1 MAYPS
6 NGGEST
12 AHTQIRALVER
23 VERLDEE
30 LKAINEDKKEI
41 FSEARGNGFD
51 VAALKQ
57 VIKIRRQDAN
67 ERLEREA
74 IIELYMSALGMVP
87 APENDAAPVHV
98 HMRVEN
104 IEQFGSDEAEKSN
117 LQKVQTAPT
126 EPQEPD
132 ADPSPAQMPSVDAA
146 DLPADDGIATSL
158 AGAEGIADQQLLTE
172 PQPAPQAGSD
182 LTASPANDDG
192 QVADNPV
199 AKAADDANS
208 GDAMSEV
215 SAVADAPE
223 QADVA
228 SRVAGDRAPAATSED
243 MDATGGES
251 AATKSL
257 YAPKGE
263 TVWEL
268 TPPEG
273 VIRHEYSQA
282 FGEAGQDI
290 AVIEDDMAKA
300 ASAPIVKI
308 GNVILDGWA
317 RYLKARELGI
327 EYPVEQYSGT
337 DSLMDCIKWNTGGRM
352 MTSEQSFRIAQRL
365 AKAEPK
371 RKADIYAAFELG
383 MALA

>member
-1 MAYPS
+1 MLSSKFLKDVLDEAYPIIKRQLEDAEVIAS
-6 NGGEST
+6 FRDLVTANGGDWS
-12 AHTQIRALVER
+12 A
-23 VERLDEE
+23 
-30 LKAINEDKKEI
+30 LKALMKAHVQDSLDDSGEGKRVKKILEKADSSNAYAGMLGLANMNEKNYFEGEDD
-41 FSEARGNGFD
+41 D
-51 VAALKQ
+51 V
-57 VIKIRRQDAN
+57 
-67 ERLEREA
+67 
-74 IIELYMSALGMVP
+74 G
-87 APENDAAPVHV
+87 AP
-98 HMRVEN
+98 
-104 IEQFGSDEAEKSN
+104 SN

-126 EPQEPD
+126 EPQP
-132 ADPSPAQMPSVDAA
+132 PVS
-146 DLPADDGIATSL
+146 
-158 AGAEGIADQQLLTE
+158 
-172 PQPAPQAGSD
+172 AGSD
-182 LTASPANDDG
+182 LAASPANDDG

-215 SAVADAPE
+215 SAAADAPE
-223 QADVA
+223 RADVA

-243 MDATGGES
+243 MDVTGGES

-290 AVIEDDMAKA
+290 AVIEDDMANA

-327 EYPVEQYSGT
+327 EYPVEQYAGT